1 MNLLYRSLCLTFL
14 SAISLVAQDAVSGGD
29 IALQQKDW
37 AKAEQ
42 FFHEAITKNSK
53 DGRSWFQLGIAFE
66 SEAKYH
72 DASAAFDHAIQENE
86 QTARALFHKAIAQV
100 QLRDVDSAFATLN
113 ELNKQGFMNLNALKS
128 DPRLE
133 PLRSDSRWQGV
144 VAVTYA
150 NANPC
155 EHTPENRQFDFWIGE
170 WDVQT
175 TTGQPAG
182 TSKIE
187 RIVNGCALLENW
199 SGGGPGKSLN
209 SYNTVRKQWQQ
220 FWVDSG
226 GEVHEYAGN
235 LVDGEMRFEGP
246 AADHQGNKTLRR
258 MVFHQLDGGRVK
270 QTGFTSPG
278 GKEWT
283 VEYELIYIPKS
294 R

>member
-14 SAISLVAQDAVSGGD
+14 SAISLVAQDAPSEGD

-42 FFHEAITKNSK
+42 FFHEATTKNSR

-66 SEAKYH
+66 GEQKYH
-72 DASAAFDHAIQENE
+72 DASAAFDHALQENE
-86 QTARALFHKAIAQV
+86 QTARALFHKAIARV
-100 QLRDVDSAFATLN
+100 QLRDVDSVFATLN

-144 VAVTYA
+144 VEVTYA

-235 LVDGEMRFEGP
+235 LVDGEMQFEGP

-258 MVFHQLDGGRVK
+258 MVFHRLDGGRVK
-270 QTGFTSPG
+270 QTGFTSPD

-294 R
+294 L

>member
-1 MNLLYRSLCLTFL
+1 MKLICRSLCLIFF
-14 SAISLVAQDAVSGGD
+14 SATALVAQDALTEGD
-29 IALQQKDW
+29 TALQKRDW

-42 FFHEAITKNSK
+42 FFRESVAKNSK

-66 SEAKYH
+66 GEAKYH
-72 DASAAFDHAIQENE
+72 DALEAFDRAIHENE
-86 QTARALFHKAIAQV
+86 QTGRALFHKAIAQAQV
-100 QLRDVDSAFATLN
+100 KDFDSAFATLN
-113 ELNKQGFMNLNALKS
+113 ELNKQGFVNLDALKS

-133 PLRSDSRWQGV
+133 PMRSDSRWQGV
-144 VAVTYA
+144 VDATFA
-150 NANPC
+150 NGHPC

-182 TSKIE
+182 TSRIE
-187 RIVNGCALLENW
+187 RILNGCALLENW

-209 SYNTVRKQWQQ
+209 IYNTVRKQWQQ

-246 AADHQGNKTLRR
+246 AADHQGNKTFRR
-258 MVFHQLDGGRVK
+258 MVFRQLEAGRVK
-270 QTGFTSPG
+270 QSGLMSTD
-278 GKEWT
+278 GKEWMI
-283 VEYELIYIPKS
+283 EYELIYVPKS